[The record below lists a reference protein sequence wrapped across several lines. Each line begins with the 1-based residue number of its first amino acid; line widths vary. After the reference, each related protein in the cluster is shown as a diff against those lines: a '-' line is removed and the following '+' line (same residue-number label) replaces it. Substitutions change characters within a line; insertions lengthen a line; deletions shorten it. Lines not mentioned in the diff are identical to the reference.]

1 MQEAGIVGHVAGSG
15 RAIVRLSRAVG
26 EGRVLCDARGSA
38 VARVV
43 EMIGPVS
50 APFASAVP
58 MTNSISRHVG
68 RRVYEPAGAGGP
80 RGQDGGGAGRGRGGG
95 GAGRGRG
102 GGGAG
107 RGRGGDYIP
116 AAGAPGRSAR

>member
-1 MQEAGIVGHVAGSG
+1 MQEAGTVGHVAGSG

-58 MTNSISRHVG
+58 MTNGISRHVG
-68 RRVYEPAGAGGP
+68 RRVYEPAGAGAP
-80 RGQDGGGAGRGRGGG
+80 RGQGGVGGRRGRGGGAGRAGRGGG
-95 GAGRGRG
+95 GRRGRG
-102 GGGAG
+102 VD
-107 RGRGGDYIP
+107 RVP
-116 AAGAPGRSAR
+116 AAGAPRRSARG

>member
-1 MQEAGIVGHVAGSG
+1 MDHVAGSG

-68 RRVYEPAGAGGP
+68 RRVYEPAGTGAP
-80 RGQDGGGAGRGRGGG
+80 RGQGSVVGRRGRGGGAGRAGGG
-95 GAGRGRG
+95 SGVGGVGR
-102 GGGAG
+102 
-107 RGRGGDYIP
+107 RGRGGDRAP
-116 AAGAPGRSAR
+116 AAGAPRRSARG